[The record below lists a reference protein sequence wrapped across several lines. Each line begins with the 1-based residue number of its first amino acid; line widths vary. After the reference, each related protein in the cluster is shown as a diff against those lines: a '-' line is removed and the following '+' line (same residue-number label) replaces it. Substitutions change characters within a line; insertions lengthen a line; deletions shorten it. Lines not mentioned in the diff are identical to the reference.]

1 MSELNAADRLR
12 SSGAKR
18 GSAAEEYLLT
28 VADIAMAAA
37 IGAHDSGYVFPAM
50 DADYVPGSLR
60 EGWLAGTSD
69 IALQKRVTAMASAAA
84 GPLQGMSPEQLVTA
98 AKKYGVPLAPGMA
111 QRMAEYFDAKRNAV
125 LSYNR

>member
-1 MSELNAADRLR
+1 MSELNAADQLR

-18 GSAAEEYLLT
+18 ANAAEEYLLT

-37 IGAHDSGYVFPAM
+37 IGTHDSGYVIPAM

-60 EGWLAGTSD
+60 EGWLAGTND

-84 GPLQGMSPEQLVTA
+84 GPLQAMSPEQLVIA
-98 AKKYGVPLAPGMA
+98 ATKYGVPLAPGLA
-111 QRMAEYFDAKRNAV
+111 QRMAAYFDAKRNAV

>member
-1 MSELNAADRLR
+1 
-12 SSGAKR
+12 
-18 GSAAEEYLLT
+18 LLT

-37 IGAHDSGYVFPAM
+37 IGTHDSGYVFPVT

-69 IALQKRVTAMASAAA
+69 IALQKRGTAMASAAA
-84 GPLQGMSPEQLVTA
+84 GPLQGMCPEQLVTA
-98 AKKYGVPLAPGMA
+98 AKKYGVPPAPGMA
-111 QRMAEYFDAKRNAV
+111 QRMAGYFDAKRNAV